1 MEEMKM
7 KKMLVLVTVMAL
19 SLVSMAQA
27 ADLQGDFSLASN
39 PNGDWSY
46 GWFDAGVFTL
56 YNGVNSGGDGA
67 GNTFSAH
74 VKDGDWDTWGN
85 VGQNLGP
92 NPINAWASYREVGQ
106 IIYGPSISG
115 LMNTSRWTA
124 PTAGDYQITAVFT
137 GQCAD
142 QASFGGTIATVS
154 VLKNQVEEW
163 SAGLSGFVGT
173 LANNF
178 TDGFGDAPSQT
189 YNGILT
195 LAQGDTLDFTMV
207 TVNGN
212 NRAMGMDIQ
221 IVPEPMTMALLGLG
235 SLALI
240 RRRRA

>member
-1 MEEMKM
+1 M

-27 ADLQGDFSLASN
+27 ADLQGDFSLAAN

-46 GWFDAGVFTL
+46 GWFNAGAFTA
-56 YNGVNSGGDGA
+56 YGTVNSADSGGS
-67 GNTFSAH
+67 TFSAWSYAA
-74 VKDGDWDTWGN
+74 GDWDAKGN
-85 VGQNLGP
+85 VGINLGP
-92 NPINAWASYREVGQ
+92 NPIDDWMSYREVGQ
-106 IIYGPSISG
+106 IIYGPSIDG

-137 GQCAD
+137 GQ
-142 QASFGGTIATVS
+142 STMPTVATVS
-154 VLKNQVEEW
+154 VLKNEVEEW
-163 SAGLSGFVGT
+163 SAGLNGFIGT
-173 LANNF
+173 LASNF

-189 YNGILT
+189 YSGTLT

-212 NRAMGMDIQ
+212 NRAMALDVQ
-221 IVPEPMTMALLGLG
+221 IVPEPMTMGLLGLG
-235 SLALI
+235 GLALI